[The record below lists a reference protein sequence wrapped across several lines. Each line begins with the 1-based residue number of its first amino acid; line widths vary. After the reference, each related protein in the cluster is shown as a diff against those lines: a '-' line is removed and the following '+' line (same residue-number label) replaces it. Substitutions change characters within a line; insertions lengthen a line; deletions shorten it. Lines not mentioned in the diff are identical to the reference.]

1 MADEKNVEK
10 QEDQDPKQEKTEEKT
25 RSSGFLRWIIMV
37 VVVAICAGAGF
48 GVGRLF
54 GGSGKSQAA
63 ESSQQDV
70 PPKAEE
76 PAPSN
81 STSGS
86 DEVWYYPLEPVV
98 ANLDEPGVR
107 RYVRATLMLAI
118 SSQMDQK
125 KGLAFLDE
133 KKPLLANWLTIY
145 LASLALE
152 DIRGDKNLKRIQLE
166 IQDAFNERLF
176 PDSKPQI
183 NKILF
188 REFAVQ

>member
-10 QEDQDPKQEKTEEKT
+10 QEDPKQEKTNEKT
-25 RSSGFLRWIIMV
+25 RSSGFLGWIIIV
-37 VVVAICAGAGF
+37 VVVVICAGAGF
-48 GVGRLF
+48 GLGRLF
-54 GGSGKSQAA
+54 AGFHTP
-63 ESSQQDV
+63 EVTESQQQEEAVPTEDLTVDV
-70 PPKAEE
+70 SETDSHK
-76 PAPSN
+76 
-81 STSGS
+81 G
-86 DEVWYYPLEPVV
+86 WYYDLEPVV

-107 RYVRATLMLAI
+107 RYVRATLTMAI
-118 SSQMDQK
+118 SSQTDPK
-125 KGLAFLDE
+125 KGFAFLEE
-133 KKPLLANWLTIY
+133 KKPLLTNWLTIY

-188 REFAVQ
+188 KEFAVQ